1 MKLYNLCVPEKARV
15 PILVSM
21 PHSGTYVPPEID
33 NRFRKNPRPI
43 LTNMDWHLEKLLDFL
58 PDMGVTVL
66 QATHSRYVVDLN
78 REVKEPLFGPIASS
92 VIFATTTHGSP
103 LYETEPTNDEIKA
116 RLTAY
121 YYPYHE
127 KLQTLLDGMKQEF
140 GHVVLLDLHSYF
152 WGPETDVCLGNRHGS
167 TCSES
172 VITLMEQAFGSQGY
186 RVSKN
191 EKWIGG
197 YITRHYNNLPQLESL
212 QIELRFTAY
221 LAGDYFGEEEITE
234 WDYDKFPNA
243 KIRLHQV
250 FGEVIKSLV

>member
-1 MKLYNLCVPEKARV
+1 MKLYNLHVPHKSRA

-21 PHSGTYVPPEID
+21 PHSGTYIPPEID
-33 NRFRKNPRPI
+33 ERFRKNPRPI

-58 PDMGVTVL
+58 PEMGITVL

-78 REVKEPLFGPIASS
+78 REVKEPLYGPIASS
-92 VIFATTTHGSP
+92 VVFATTTHGSP

-127 KLQTLLDGMKQEF
+127 KLQTLLDGMTQEF
-140 GHVVLLDLHSYF
+140 GHAVLLDLHSYF
-152 WGPETDVCLGNRHGS
+152 LGPETDVCLGNRHGS

-172 VITLMEQAFGSQGY
+172 VISSVEQSFQTQGY
-186 RVSKN
+186 GVAKN

-197 YITRHYNNLPQLESL
+197 YITRHYSNLPNLESL

-221 LAGDYFGEEEITE
+221 LAGDYFGEEEISE
-234 WDYDKFPNA
+234 WDCEKFRAA
-243 KIRLHQV
+243 KIRLRQV
-250 FGEVIKSLV
+250 FAEIIRGV